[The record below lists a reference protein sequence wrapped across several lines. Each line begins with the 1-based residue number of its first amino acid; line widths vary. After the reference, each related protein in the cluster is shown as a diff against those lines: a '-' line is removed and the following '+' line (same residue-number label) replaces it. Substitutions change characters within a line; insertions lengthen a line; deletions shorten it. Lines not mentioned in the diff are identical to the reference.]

1 MYNLQ
6 TSIFFLKKGHLG
18 KVIRSLTDI
27 VPRAIFLKA
36 FFTFLL

>member
-6 TSIFFLKKGHLG
+6 TSIFFFKKGHLA
-18 KVIRSLTDI
+18 KVIGSLTDI